1 MISEGM
7 LDVLAKREEKR
18 IERTKTYT
26 QLFKKYGEIV
36 QLVVAIEELSE
47 LQKELCKDLRGK
59 GKRENIIEEYADV
72 KIMLEQLYLI
82 YNIED
87 CEIDEMI
94 DKKIERTKGIL

>member
-18 IERTKTYT
+18 IERTKTYI

-59 GKRENIIEEYADV
+59 GKRENIIEEIADV
-72 KIMLEQLYLI
+72 SIMLEQLYLI
-82 YNIED
+82 YNIENY
-87 CEIDEMI
+87 EVDEMF

>member
-18 IERTKTYT
+18 IERTKTYI
-26 QLFKKYGEIV
+26 QLFKKYGETA

-59 GKRENIIEEYADV
+59 RKRENIIEEIADV
-72 KIMLEQLYLI
+72 IIMLEQMYLI
-82 YNIED
+82 YNIEN
-87 CEIDEMI
+87 CEVDEMI
-94 DKKIERTKGIL
+94 EKKIERTKGIL